1 MFKIRENENSD
12 NKNSVWD
19 AMLADID
26 VNDVSITQ
34 EMQVLY
40 KDKPF
45 CICSDDM
52 RIQNI
57 DNDNMHL
64 TLQCLES
71 ELLVKFVAELV
82 RMFLKQKKNT
92 VPSVALHEKT
102 VMYCHANPAAVVWAD
117 ANSHLPL
124 SVLAPGDHVQCV
136 IMIEAKMHENR
147 VYIHPLVCDFRRVGK
162 PTQKSKSRFEMSIV
176 KEDRLENRYMNTATA
191 KEVTCDIEHASD
203 DDSVSDDGKSCV
215 TAKN

>member
-12 NKNSVWD
+12 NKKSD
-19 AMLADID
+19 AILADID
-26 VNDVSITQ
+26 VNDVSITE

-45 CICSDDM
+45 CIISDDM
-52 RIQNI
+52 RIEDI

-92 VPSVALHEKT
+92 VPS
-102 VMYCHANPAAVVWAD
+102 AVVWAD
-117 ANSHLPL
+117 ADSHLPL

-147 VYIHPLVCDFRRVGK
+147 VYIHPLACDFLRVGN
-162 PTQKSKSRFEMSIV
+162 PTKKSKSRFEMSIV
-176 KEDRLENRYMNTATA
+176 REDRLGNRYMNKATA
-191 KEVTCDIEHASD
+191 QEVTCDIEHASD

-215 TAKN
+215 TVKN